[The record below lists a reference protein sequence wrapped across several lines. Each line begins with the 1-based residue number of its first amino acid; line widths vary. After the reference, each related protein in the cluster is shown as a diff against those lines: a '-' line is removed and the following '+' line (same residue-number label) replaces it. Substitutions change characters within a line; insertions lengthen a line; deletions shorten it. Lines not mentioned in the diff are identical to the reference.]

1 VRASSLDAKEIMTQ
15 MEAGRFYAS
24 SGVELDSV
32 FVRPREMTIYIKKRG
47 DFKFTTDF
55 FGTGGTLLKRTGDNP
70 ATYQLTGNEI
80 YVRARVTNSGGE
92 MAWLQPVWV
101 TK

>member
-1 VRASSLDAKEIMTQ
+1 VRASKLDAREIMTQ

-32 FVRPREMTIYIKKRG
+32 VVGAEEMTVSIRKKS

-55 FGTGGTLLKRTGDNP
+55 IGNGGTILKRTGDNP
-70 ATYQLTGNEI
+70 ATYRLNGTES
-80 YVRARVTNSGGE
+80 YVRARVTDSGGSV
-92 MAWLQPVWV
+92 AWLQPVFV
-101 TK
+101 VR